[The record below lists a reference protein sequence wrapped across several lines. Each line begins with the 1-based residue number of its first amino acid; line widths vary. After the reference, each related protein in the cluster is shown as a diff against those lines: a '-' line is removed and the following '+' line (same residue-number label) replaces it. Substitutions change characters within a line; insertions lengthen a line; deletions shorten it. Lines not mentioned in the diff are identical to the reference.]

1 MIDTDEENC
10 AGGSNSQAC
19 GSEIECYSNGSPVRQ
34 EIFHKSSKE
43 FYKAVAAQ
51 WGITCKMSDHC
62 RCLECQV
69 KPEIFFSKNILDYN
83 RNVLFNSW
91 HTKLKKICVDSIP
104 TRLPTQFRVGGSFH
118 VLVLSS
124 DRKSAQFS

>member
-1 MIDTDEENC
+1 MVSVEENY
-10 AGGSNSQAC
+10 GTNSSQIC
-19 GSEIECYSNGSPVRQ
+19 GPEAECQSNGSPVRQ

-69 KPEIFFSKNILDYN
+69 WKEYDY
-83 RNVLFNSW
+83 
-91 HTKLKKICVDSIP
+91 I
-104 TRLPTQFRVGGSFH
+104 SFWTN
-118 VLVLSS
+118 
-124 DRKSAQFS
+124 K

>member
-1 MIDTDEENC
+1 MMAVADEENNC
-10 AGGSNSQAC
+10 AGGSGGLQTC
-19 GSEIECYSNGSPVRQ
+19 GGSEAECQSNGSPVRQ

-69 KPEIFFSKNILDYN
+69 RRNILRTEY
-83 RNVLFNSW
+83 
-91 HTKLKKICVDSIP
+91 
-104 TRLPTQFRVGGSFH
+104 
-118 VLVLSS
+118 S
-124 DRKSAQFS
+124 DV